1 MSWQTLSSRTVYENR
16 WLSVREDDVVGPGGP
31 GIYGVVTVRHP
42 AVFIVAVDEQDR
54 VCFVEIDRYATGG
67 PSIEVPAGGTDG
79 EEPLLAAQRELREET
94 GLVAR
99 EWTLL
104 GRMNALNGVA
114 NAPEFV
120 FLARSLTL
128 DPTAETAATQKEEGI
143 DGVSWVALP
152 DALTMI
158 SDGTISDGETV
169 AALAYAAIHLRRL

>member
-1 MSWQTLSSRTVYENR
+1 MAWKTLASRTIYENR

-42 AVFIVAVDEQDR
+42 AVFIVAIDESDR

-79 EEPLLAAQRELREET
+79 EEPLAAAQRELLEET

-120 FLARSLTL
+120 FLAQSLTL
-128 DPTAETAATQKEEGI
+128 EATAETAATQLEEGI
-143 DGVSWVALP
+143 GEISWVPLP

-158 SDGTISDGETV
+158 ADGTISDGETV

>member
-1 MSWQTLSSRTVYENR
+1 MAWQTLSSRSVYENR

-42 AVFIVAVDEQDR
+42 AVFIVAIDERDR

-94 GLVAR
+94 GLVAE

-104 GRMNALNGVA
+104 GRMDALNGVA

-120 FLARSLTL
+120 FLARGLTL
-128 DPTAETAATQKEEGI
+128 DPSAETAATQQEEGI
-143 DGVSWVALP
+143 DEVSWVPLP

-158 SDGTISDGETV
+158 ADGTISDGETV